1 MSTIEEDVRLRK
13 RQQESGRKLIGIR
26 FDNIGKFGNILVP
39 VSFKEVLP
47 NVVQSSFEKNFLWIA
62 ITSKSE

>member
-47 NVVQSSFEKNFLWIA
+47 NVVQ
-62 ITSKSE
+62 